1 MTTLDVRNDA
11 EVEPEF
17 ISWVGSQRIRFK
29 ASDVGTATYK
39 SDKCNILPR

>member
-11 EVEPEF
+11 EVEPE
-17 ISWVGSQRIRFK
+17 VGSQRIRFK